1 MNSISKYTQNPE
13 PIKEK
18 NDEVNYIKLRR
29 FCMAKKKIFLKNS
42 KKMTNIKKLKVKK
55 KTNQK
60 VRKIFQPTS

>member
-29 FCMAKKKIFLKNS
+29 FCMAKKKYF
-42 KKMTNIKKLKVKK
+42 
-55 KTNQK
+55 
-60 VRKIFQPTS
+60 